1 MDGGKRTTSIEWQTI
16 RIAESS
22 VMDSWK
28 ALLRL
33 MCQIMQSKFNG
44 KCQLPLY
51 QRVGMEVIIVDQDG
65 LWSVKGKFWRNGYDK

>member
-1 MDGGKRTTSIEWQTI
+1 MGEKRTTSTECQTI

-33 MCQIMQSKFNG
+33 MCQIMQTDINESVD
-44 KCQLPLY
+44 LSLY
-51 QRVGMEVIIVDQDG
+51 QRVGMKVVNIDKKGFGLFSKKVLVII
-65 LWSVKGKFWRNGYDK
+65 LRF